1 MMYLAGKIWI
11 PLVVALLVG
20 LYVGWTPAAKKG

>member
-1 MMYLAGKIWI
+1 MMYLASEIWI

-20 LYVGWTPAAKKG
+20 LYVGWTTAAKKG

>member
-1 MMYLAGKIWI
+1 MMYLASKIWI

-20 LYVGWTPAAKKG
+20 LYVGWTTAAKKG